1 MKKMKDSCFNEFDPN
16 AMSVE
21 AALENIL
28 KSISSIKTSEY
39 VDLKSAYGRI
49 LSKNIKSKIN
59 VPNYKNSAMDGYA
72 VNVSDFNEKNKTYD
86 CIGESF
92 AGNPF
97 LKPVKKNQ
105 AIKVMTGGMVPS
117 GCNAVVMKEL
127 ITQKGRIITTRSKII
142 KDQNIRFPGEDIKK
156 NEIVL
161 KAGKEIDEIDIGILA
176 SLGIDRVSVKKR
188 PIIGFVST
196 GDELVSIKKPIK
208 ISQVYDSNRYL
219 LHGLLKKYPVEIKDY
234 GVVKDKIKSI
244 EKKFLEASLNCDVLI
259 TTGGVSVGDA
269 DYVKEVL
276 EKLGKVNFW
285 KIAVKPGRPLAY
297 GKIKKC
303 IFFGLPGNPVS
314 VVVTFNLFVNA
325 ALNKLMGKGQDH
337 TLSLEAELL
346 TSVKKR
352 KGRKEYKRGV
362 LISKKNKLYVRKSGL
377 QGSNILSSVKDANC
391 YIELGENMREVP
403 KGAKVKVLPFK
414 LTSEYYEH

>member
-1 MKKMKDSCFNEFDPN
+1 MKKMKDNCFNEFDPN

-127 ITQKGRIITTRSKII
+127 ITQKGRIITTKSKII

-196 GDELVSIKKPIK
+196 GDELVSIKKTIK
-208 ISQVYDSNRYL
+208 VSQVYDSNRYL

>member
-1 MKKMKDSCFNEFDPN
+1 
-16 AMSVE
+16 
-21 AALENIL
+21 
-28 KSISSIKTSEY
+28 
-39 VDLKSAYGRI
+39 
-49 LSKNIKSKIN
+49 
-59 VPNYKNSAMDGYA
+59 
-72 VNVSDFNEKNKTYD
+72 
-86 CIGESF
+86 
-92 AGNPF
+92 
-97 LKPVKKNQ
+97 
-105 AIKVMTGGMVPS
+105 MTGGMVPS
-117 GCNAVVMKEL
+117 GCNAVIMKEL
-127 ITQKGRIITTRSKII
+127 IKLKGRVITTKSRII

-161 KAGKEIDEIDIGILA
+161 RAGKEIDEIDIGILA
-176 SLGIDRVSVKKR
+176 SLGIDKVFVKKR

-244 EKKFLEASLNCDVLI
+244 EKKFVEASLNCDVLI

-269 DYVKEVL
+269 DFVKVVL

-314 VVVTFNLFVNA
+314 VVVTFNLFVSA

-337 TLSLEAELL
+337 ALSLEAELL

-352 KGRKEYKRGV
+352 KGRKEYKRGI
-362 LISKKNKLYVRKSGL
+362 LLSKKNKLYVRKSGL

-403 KGAKVKVLPFK
+403 KGAKVKVLPFT
-414 LTSEYYEH
+414 LTSEYYEQ

>member
-21 AALENIL
+21 AALESIL

-72 VNVSDFNEKNKTYD
+72 VNVGDFNEKNKTYD

-117 GCNAVVMKEL
+117 GCNAVIMKEL
-127 ITQKGRIITTRSKII
+127 ITQKGSVITTKSRII

-244 EKKFLEASLNCDVLI
+244 EKKFVEASLNCDVLI

-337 TLSLEAELL
+337 VLSLEAELL

-352 KGRKEYKRGV
+352 KGRKEYKRGI
-362 LISKKNKLYVRKSGL
+362 LLSKKNKLYVRKSGL

-403 KGAKVKVLPFK
+403 KGAKVKVLPFT
-414 LTSEYYEH
+414 LTSEYYEQ

>member
-21 AALENIL
+21 AALKNIL

-39 VDLKSAYGRI
+39 VDLKRTYGRI

-72 VNVSDFNEKNKTYD
+72 VNVADFNEKNKTYD

-117 GCNAVVMKEL
+117 GCNAVIMKEL
-127 ITQKGRIITTRSKII
+127 VTRIDRIISTKSRII

-161 KAGKEIDEIDIGILA
+161 RAGKEIDEIDIGILA

-196 GDELVSIKKPIK
+196 GDELVSIKKTIK

-244 EKKFLEASLNCDVLI
+244 EKKFVEASLNCDVLI

-325 ALNKLMGKGQDH
+325 ALNRLMGKCQDYA
-337 TLSLEAELL
+337 LSLEAELL
-346 TSVKKR
+346 TSLKKR
-352 KGRKEYKRGV
+352 KGRKEYKRGILV
-362 LISKKNKLYVRKSGL
+362 SKKNKLYVRKSGL

-403 KGAKVKVLPFK
+403 KGTKVRVLPFT
-414 LTSEYYEH
+414 LTSEYYEQ

>member
-1 MKKMKDSCFNEFDPN
+1 MCIRD
-16 AMSVE
+16 
-21 AALENIL
+21 
-28 KSISSIKTSEY
+28 SISSIKTSEY

-72 VNVSDFNEKNKTYD
+72 VNVSNFNEKNKTYD

-97 LKPVKKNQ
+97 LRPVKKNQ

-127 ITQKGRIITTRSKII
+127 ITQKGRIITTKSKII

>member
-72 VNVSDFNEKNKTYD
+72 VNVGDFNEKNKTYD

-127 ITQKGRIITTRSKII
+127 ITQKGRIITTESKII

-176 SLGIDRVSVKKR
+176 SLGTDRVFVKKR

-244 EKKFLEASLNCDVLI
+244 EKKFVEASSNCDVLI

-314 VVVTFNLFVNA
+314 VVVTFNLFVSA

-337 TLSLEAELL
+337 ALSLEAELL

-352 KGRKEYKRGV
+352 KGRKEYKRGI
-362 LISKKNKLYVRKSGL
+362 LLSKKNKLYVRKSGL

-403 KGAKVKVLPFK
+403 KGAKVKVLPFT
-414 LTSEYYEH
+414 LTSEYYEQ

>member
-1 MKKMKDSCFNEFDPN
+1 MKKIKDSCFNEFDPN

-21 AALENIL
+21 AALKNIL
-28 KSISSIKTSEY
+28 KTIGSIKTSEY
-39 VDLKSAYGRI
+39 VELKNSYGRI
-49 LSKNIKSKIN
+49 LSKNIKSRIN

-72 VNVSDFNEKNKTYD
+72 VNISDFNKKNQTFD

-97 LKPVKKNQ
+97 LKPLKKNQ
-105 AIKVMTGGMVPS
+105 AIKVMTGGMIPS
-117 GCNAVVMKEL
+117 SCNAVIMKEL
-127 ITQKGRIITTRSKII
+127 VTQDNRVITTNSKII
-142 KDQNIRFPGEDIKK
+142 RDQNIRFPGEDIEK

-161 KAGKEIDEIDIGILA
+161 KVGKEIDEIDIGILA
-176 SLGIDRVSVKKR
+176 SLGIDKVPVRKK
-188 PIIGFVST
+188 PIVGFVST

-219 LHGLLKKYPVEIKDY
+219 LHGLLVKYPVEIKDY
-234 GVVKDKIKSI
+234 GVIKDNIKSI
-244 EKKFLEASLNCDVLI
+244 EKKFIEASLNCDVLI

-276 EKLGKVNFW
+276 EKLGKISFW

-314 VVVTFNLFVNA
+314 VVVTFNLFVNV
-325 ALNKLMGKGQDH
+325 ALNKLIGKSQDYA
-337 TLSLEAELL
+337 LSLQAELL
-346 TSVKKR
+346 TSLKKR
-352 KGRKEYKRGV
+352 KGRKEFKRGI
-362 LISKKNKLYVRKSGL
+362 LISKKNKLYVRKSGS

-391 YIELGENMREVP
+391 YIELDENMQEVN
-403 KGAKVKVLPFK
+403 KGTKVKVLPFTLK
-414 LTSEYYEH
+414 SEYYE

>member
-39 VDLKSAYGRI
+39 VDLKSTYGRI

-127 ITQKGRIITTRSKII
+127 ITQKGRIITTKSKII

-314 VVVTFNLFVNA
+314 VVVTFNLFVSA
-325 ALNKLMGKGQDH
+325 ALNKLMGKDQDH
-337 TLSLEAELL
+337 ALSLEAELL

-352 KGRKEYKRGV
+352 KGRKEYKRGI
-362 LISKKNKLYVRKSGL
+362 LLSKKNKLYVRKSGL

-403 KGAKVKVLPFK
+403 KGAKVKVLPFT
-414 LTSEYYEH
+414 LTSEYYEQ

>member
-21 AALENIL
+21 AALESIL

-39 VDLKSAYGRI
+39 VDLKSTYGRI

-72 VNVSDFNEKNKTYD
+72 VNVGDFNEKNKTYD

-127 ITQKGRIITTRSKII
+127 ITHEGRIITTKSRII

-176 SLGIDRVSVKKR
+176 SLGIDRVFVKKR

-208 ISQVYDSNRYL
+208 ISQVYDSNR
-219 LHGLLKKYPVEIKDY
+219 
-234 GVVKDKIKSI
+234 S
-244 EKKFLEASLNCDVLI
+244 
-259 TTGGVSVGDA
+259 VS
-269 DYVKEVL
+269 YTHL
-276 EKLGKVNFW
+276 T
-285 KIAVKPGRPLAY
+285 
-297 GKIKKC
+297 
-303 IFFGLPGNPVS
+303 LPTIYS
-314 VVVTFNLFVNA
+314 V
-325 ALNKLMGKGQDH
+325 
-337 TLSLEAELL
+337 
-346 TSVKKR
+346 
-352 KGRKEYKRGV
+352 
-362 LISKKNKLYVRKSGL
+362 
-377 QGSNILSSVKDANC
+377 
-391 YIELGENMREVP
+391 
-403 KGAKVKVLPFK
+403 
-414 LTSEYYEH
+414 

>member
-1 MKKMKDSCFNEFDPN
+1 MKDNCFNEFDPN

-127 ITQKGRIITTRSKII
+127 ITQKGRIITTKSKII

>member
-127 ITQKGRIITTRSKII
+127 ITQKGRIITTKSKII

-176 SLGIDRVSVKKR
+176 SLGIDKVFVKKR

>member
-21 AALENIL
+21 AALESIL
-28 KSISSIKTSEY
+28 KSISSIKTSEC

-72 VNVSDFNEKNKTYD
+72 VNVADFNEKNKTYD

-97 LKPVKKNQ
+97 LKSVKKNQ

-117 GCNAVVMKEL
+117 GCNAVIMKEL
-127 ITQKGRIITTRSKII
+127 IKLKGRVITTKSRII

-161 KAGKEIDEIDIGILA
+161 RAGKEIDEIDIGILA
-176 SLGIDRVSVKKR
+176 SLGIDRVFVKKR

-196 GDELVSIKKPIK
+196 GDELVSIKKTIK

-244 EKKFLEASLNCDVLI
+244 EKKFVEASLNCDVLI

-269 DYVKEVL
+269 DFVKVVL

-325 ALNKLMGKGQDH
+325 ALNKLMGKDQDH
-337 TLSLEAELL
+337 ALSLEAELL

-352 KGRKEYKRGV
+352 KGRKEYKRGI
-362 LISKKNKLYVRKSGL
+362 LLSKKNKLYVRKSGL

-403 KGAKVKVLPFK
+403 KGAKVKVLPFT
-414 LTSEYYEH
+414 LTSEYYEQ

>member
-72 VNVSDFNEKNKTYD
+72 VNVGDFNEKNKTYD

-127 ITQKGRIITTRSKII
+127 ITQKGRIITTKSRII

>member
-21 AALENIL
+21 AALESIL
-28 KSISSIKTSEY
+28 KSISSIKTSEC

-72 VNVSDFNEKNKTYD
+72 VNVGDFNEKNKTYD

-97 LKPVKKNQ
+97 LKSVKKNQ

-117 GCNAVVMKEL
+117 GCNAVIMKEL
-127 ITQKGRIITTRSKII
+127 ITLKGSVITTKSRII

-161 KAGKEIDEIDIGILA
+161 RAGKEIDEIDIGILA
-176 SLGIDRVSVKKR
+176 SLGVDRVFVKKR

-196 GDELVSIKKPIK
+196 GDELVSIKKTIK

-244 EKKFLEASLNCDVLI
+244 EKKFVEASLNCDVLI

-269 DYVKEVL
+269 DFVKIVL
-276 EKLGKVNFW
+276 EKLGKVSFW

-325 ALNKLMGKGQDH
+325 ALNKLMGKDQDH
-337 TLSLEAELL
+337 ALSLEAELL

-352 KGRKEYKRGV
+352 KGRKEYKRGI
-362 LISKKNKLYVRKSGL
+362 LLSKKNKLYVRKSGL

-403 KGAKVKVLPFK
+403 KGAKVKVLPFT
-414 LTSEYYEH
+414 LTSEYYEQ